1 MFGSSSWKTQLFF
14 AHPASESD
22 MKSRSRKLATGDM
35 AVTSCHVEEI
45 RKSHGPPPATW
56 PAVGGHLQPGQ
67 VAQWLKFQRGV
78 QILSPL
84 VHSIPRNLTLNYKR

>member
-1 MFGSSSWKTQLFF
+1 MFGSSSWKTQLLF

-45 RKSHGPPPATW
+45 RKSHGPPPCNMAGGRGSSSAGTGGSVAEIPAWRADSLAT
-56 PAVGGHLQPGQ
+56 G
-67 VAQWLKFQRGV
+67 AQY
-78 QILSPL
+78 
-84 VHSIPRNLTLNYKR
+84 T